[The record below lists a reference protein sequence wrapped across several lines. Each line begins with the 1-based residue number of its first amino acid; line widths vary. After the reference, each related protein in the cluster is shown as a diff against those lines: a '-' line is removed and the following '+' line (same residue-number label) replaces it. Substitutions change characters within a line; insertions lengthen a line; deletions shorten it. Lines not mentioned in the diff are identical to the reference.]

1 VPWKNGRL
9 HLSPCAR
16 GVKHRRFP
24 IGKPCPIAALM
35 SSLSHLDHGG
45 VSLAYRFR
53 PGAGPLLVF
62 LPGYMS
68 DMTGSKAEA
77 LDDWARV
84 QGRACLRLDYSGCGA
99 SEGDFLAGSIGRWT
113 GDALAVINHVWPE
126 GDVLLVGSSMGG
138 WIALLAGIAL
148 KDRLAGL
155 VGIAA
160 APDFTSWGLI
170 VGEAERRQ
178 LERHGF
184 FTRPSDYGEPY
195 RYSAALLADAPA
207 RLLLDGQIGI
217 TAPVRLLHGQ
227 RDDAVPWR
235 LSLDIAA
242 RLTGDDVQVRLIK
255 DGDHRLSREADIAVL
270 IATIEE
276 LP

>member
-1 VPWKNGRL
+1 
-9 HLSPCAR
+9 
-16 GVKHRRFP
+16 
-24 IGKPCPIAALM
+24 M
-35 SSLSHLDHGG
+35 SSLQHLDHQGAA
-45 VSLAYRFR
+45 LAYRFV
-53 PGAGPLLVF
+53 PGAGPLLLF

-77 LDDWARV
+77 LSDWARARG
-84 QGRACLRLDYSGCGA
+84 QAMLRLDYSGCGA
-99 SEGDFLAGSIGRWT
+99 SGGDFLDGSIGRWT
-113 GDALAVINHVWPE
+113 ADALAVIDHVWPT
-126 GDVLLVGSSMGG
+126 GKLLLVGSSMGG
-138 WIALLAGIAL
+138 WIALLAGRAL

-160 APDFTSWGLI
+160 APDFTVWGLT

-178 LERHGF
+178 LDKQGY

-195 RYSAALLADAPA
+195 RYSRALIDDA
-207 RLLLDGQIGI
+207 RDHLLLDGQIGI
-217 TAPVRLLHGQ
+217 SAPVRLLHGQ
-227 RDDAVPWR
+227 QDDAVPWR

-242 RLTGDDVQVRLIK
+242 RLKGNDVQVRLIK

-276 LP
+276 LL

>member
-1 VPWKNGRL
+1 
-9 HLSPCAR
+9 
-16 GVKHRRFP
+16 
-24 IGKPCPIAALM
+24 M

-45 VSLAYRFR
+45 ASLAYRFR

-77 LDDWARV
+77 LDDWARINA
-84 QGRACLRLDYSGCGA
+84 RACLRLDYSGCGA
-99 SEGDFLAGSIGRWT
+99 SSGDFLAGSIGHWT
-113 GDALAVINHVWPE
+113 DDVLAVINHVWPQ

-138 WIALLAGIAL
+138 WIALLAGRAL
-148 KDRLAGL
+148 GDRLAGL

-160 APDFTSWGLI
+160 APDFTSWGLT

-195 RYSAALLADAPA
+195 RYSAALIADAPA
-207 RLLLDGQIGI
+207 HLLLDGQIGI